1 MKQTQKN
8 KENIFI
14 LQYSTL
20 KTYST
25 TASTQGQE
33 ELLTEQARRV
43 TD

>member
-33 ELLTEQARRV
+33 LLTKQARRV